1 MRKGVVGCSSQGIA
15 RRMQRKG
22 QQMRW
27 HAAGGRGWR
36 AAQPPAPAGRSSRS
50 KRPPRQSARWACC
63 GCATSGATQ
72 ACPRRGEW
80 EQLRRSGGTATQDT
94 TNSAEAWQQHKTRG
108 GNWWS
113 QQQGCSR
120 RCCWGR
126 RPAAG
131 GCRPPA
137 CCAATA
143 CCRQGVSWQ
152 RRLRKAVDAHR
163 HHAAA
168 NSGVVHRVH
177 RQLCCFLGWE
187 AHDAKAAA
195 QGAEGTGRAGQ
206 G

>member
-22 QQMRW
+22 QQMRS
-27 HAAGGRGWR
+27 HAAGGAGAQHSHQRLPAAAPAASGPPGSQPGGR
-36 AAQPPAPAGRSSRS
+36 AACAQQAVQHGR
-50 KRPPRQSARWACC
+50 
-63 GCATSGATQ
+63 G
-72 ACPRRGEW
+72 PRRGEW
-80 EQLRRSGGTATQDT
+80 EQLRRSRGTATQDT